1 MSLSQHYDNIA
12 KNIYI
17 YISLCSSMHANKN
30 EIYVQY

>member
-12 KNIYI
+12 KKKKKNL
-17 YISLCSSMHANKN
+17 SLCSSMHANKN